1 MTNYSRTE
9 AKVAVYAA
17 QMSTPK
23 SFDLEAGLGLLLV
36 GLATLIGLYLSTAV

>member
-1 MTNYSRTE
+1 MTNHSRNE

-23 SFDLEAGLGLLLV
+23 SFDMEARLGLLCV
-36 GLATLIGLYLSTAV
+36 GLATLLGLYLSTAA